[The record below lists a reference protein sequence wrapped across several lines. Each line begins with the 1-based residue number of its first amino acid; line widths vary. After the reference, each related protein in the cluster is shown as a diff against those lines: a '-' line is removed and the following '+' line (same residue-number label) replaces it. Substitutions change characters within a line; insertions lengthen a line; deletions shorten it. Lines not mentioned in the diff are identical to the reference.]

1 MGQTTCSS
9 FICQKDNANVNPTGK
24 YDSAYVGSLEQ
35 GVLKYDPQYL
45 TYTQELN
52 SSPFEKNY
60 KQNVKNEFSKCL
72 LETSLEANDVDGI
85 LKLAQSA
92 HISNEIKSGPY
103 RGLSQHESAVEVATV
118 VNEQFNTIDNMR
130 KRGELCGGG
139 LPGVN
144 EELKKREMDTP
155 GVIEAVFGGWD
166 RFASSEQTYQEIMES
181 PSIGHQRSDLT
192 DENAS
197 EFATP
202 ITNKKDDPSVKSCG
216 TSVKDRISFSTK
228 AKIMGFHIVSE
239 SDKGKLTPPSLFPQ
253 TSVPSIP
260 QGFEQINDDLYARKE
275 NKFMVFNGAALETWP
290 PRPET
295 KLKGIEEDMLV
306 R

>member
-1 MGQTTCSS
+1 MFLST
-9 FICQKDNANVNPTGK
+9 
-24 YDSAYVGSLEQ
+24 
-35 GVLKYDPQYL
+35 
-45 TYTQELN
+45 
-52 SSPFEKNY
+52 
-60 KQNVKNEFSKCL
+60 
-72 LETSLEANDVDGI
+72 
-85 LKLAQSA
+85 KLAQSA

-192 DENAS
+192 DEKSLKLYSSFFNSATPLTNLDSFYLRGDENAS
-197 EFATP
+197 QFATP
-202 ITNKKDDPSVKSCG
+202 ITNKKHGPSVKSCG

-228 AKIMGFHIVSE
+228 AKIMGFHIVPE